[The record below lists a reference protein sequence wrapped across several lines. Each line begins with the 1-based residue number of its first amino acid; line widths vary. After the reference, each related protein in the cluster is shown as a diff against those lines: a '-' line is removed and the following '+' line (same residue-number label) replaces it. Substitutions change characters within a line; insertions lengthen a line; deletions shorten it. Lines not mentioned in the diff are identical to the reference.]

1 VNALPPVAGWQRHRS
16 IAVNKA
22 LVVILAAVTLDA
34 VGIGLIF
41 PILPALL
48 RDVGHISE
56 VATLLG
62 IMLALYSACQF
73 LFSPILGVLSDR
85 FGRRPVL
92 LLSLAGA
99 AIDYLIMAFAP
110 QLWMLV
116 LGRAVAGITS
126 ANMAVATAYITDI
139 STEEERARRFGLFH
153 AMFGIGF
160 IIGPVLGG
168 ILGDVWVRAPF
179 IAAAL
184 LNTINF
190 ALALFLLPESRPG
203 QKGAGFTWD
212 TLNPFKPL
220 KWALTFRALIPLM
233 AIFVIMNFVGT
244 MYGTI
249 WAMFGEDSF
258 QWNGMMIGLSLGA
271 FGVFHAGAQAF
282 LTGPAVARLGERW
295 ALIVGMACELAALLV
310 LGFASQGWI
319 LFALAPL
326 FALGG
331 IGMPALQSLTTTQ
344 VGPDKQGQL
353 QGVLAS
359 LVSLAAVFG
368 PLFFSLV
375 YFSARSS
382 WPGLIWIVGAAIYL
396 LALPLMLGLR
406 RWVAVVPTA
415 AQ

>member
-1 VNALPPVAGWQRHRS
+1 MLDS
-16 IAVNKA
+16 I
-22 LVVILAAVTLDA
+22 
-34 VGIGLIF
+34 GIGLIF

-48 RDVGHISE
+48 REVGHTDNI
-56 VATLLG
+56 ATLLG

-85 FGRRPVL
+85 YGRRPVL
-92 LLSLAGA
+92 LISLAGA
-99 AIDYLIMAFAP
+99 AIDYVVMAFAP
-110 QLWMLV
+110 ELWMLV
-116 LGRAVAGITS
+116 LGRAIAGITS

-160 IIGPVLGG
+160 IVGPVLGG
-168 ILGDVWVRAPF
+168 VLGDFWVRAPF

-184 LNTINF
+184 LNGVNF
-190 ALALFLLPESRPG
+190 ALALFVLPESRPTRTP
-203 QKGAGFTWD
+203 ARFDFD

-220 KWALTFRALIPLM
+220 KWALTFTALIPMM
-233 AIFVIMNFVGT
+233 AIFVIMNFVGN

-249 WAMFGEDSF
+249 WALFSEDSF

-295 ALIVGMACELAALLV
+295 ALVVGMACELTALMI
-310 LGFASQGWI
+310 LGFATQGWI

-331 IGMPALQSLTTTQ
+331 IGMPALQSLATTQ
-344 VGPDKQGQL
+344 VGADKQGQL

-359 LVSLAAVFG
+359 LVSLASVFG
-368 PLFFSLV
+368 PIFFSFV
-375 YFSARSS
+375 YYGLRDT
-382 WPGLIWIVGAAIYL
+382 WPGLIWIIGAAIYL
-396 LALPLMLGLR
+396 LAL
-406 RWVAVVPTA
+406 
-415 AQ
+415 

>member
-1 VNALPPVAGWQRHRS
+1 LNR
-16 IAVNKA
+16 A

-92 LLSLAGA
+92 LISLAGA
-99 AIDYLIMAFAP
+99 AIDYLVMALAP
-110 QLWMLV
+110 ELWMLV
-116 LGRAVAGITS
+116 LGRAVSGVTS

-139 STEEERARRFGLFH
+139 SSEGERAKRFGLFH

-168 ILGDVWVRAPF
+168 LLGDYWVRAPF
-179 IAAAL
+179 VAAAL
-184 LNTINF
+184 LNGLNF
-190 ALALFLLPESRPG
+190 ALALFVLPESRPG
-203 QKGAGFTWD
+203 QPGARFDLD

-220 KWALTFRALIPLM
+220 RWAFSFAALIPLI

-244 MYGTI
+244 MYGTMG
-249 WAMFGEDSF
+249 ALFSEDSF
-258 QWNGMMIGLSLGA
+258 QWNGLTIGLSLGA

-282 LTGPAVARLGERW
+282 LTGPAVAMLGERW
-295 ALIVGMACELAALLV
+295 ALIIGMGCELTSLVV
-310 LGFASQGWI
+310 LGFATQGWV

-331 IGMPALQSLTTTQ
+331 IGMPALQSLVTTQ

-359 LVSLAAVFG
+359 LVSLAAVGG
-368 PLFFSLV
+368 PLFFSFV
-375 YFSARSS
+375 YFGIRNE

-396 LALPLMLGLR
+396 LALPLMLGIR
-406 RWVAVVPTA
+406 RRPIVAPKVGA
-415 AQ
+415 

>member
-1 VNALPPVAGWQRHRS
+1 M
-16 IAVNKA
+16 
-22 LVVILAAVTLDA
+22 VILAAVTLDA
-34 VGIGLIF
+34 IGIGLIF

-48 RDVGHISE
+48 RDVGHMTQ
-56 VATLLG
+56 VATTLG

-85 FGRRPVL
+85 YGRRPVL
-92 LLSLAGA
+92 LVSLAGA
-99 AIDYLIMAFAP
+99 AIDYLVMAFAP
-110 QLWMLV
+110 ELWMLV
-116 LGRAVAGITS
+116 LGRAISGITS

-153 AMFGIGF
+153 AMFGVGF

-168 ILGDVWVRAPF
+168 VLGDIWVRAPF
-179 IAAAL
+179 IAAAA
-184 LNTINF
+184 LNGINL
-190 ALALFLLPESRPG
+190 ALALFVLPESRHG
-203 QKGAGFTWD
+203 KAGAKFD
-212 TLNPFKPL
+212 FETLNPFKPL
-220 KWALTFRALIPLM
+220 KWALTFKALIPLM

-249 WAMFGEDSF
+249 WALFSEDRF
-258 QWNGMMIGLSLGA
+258 QWNGLMIGLSLGA

-295 ALIVGMACELAALLV
+295 ALVVGMACELTALV
-310 LGFASQGWI
+310 ILGVATQGWVM
-319 LFALAPL
+319 FALAPL

-344 VGPDKQGQL
+344 VDSEKQGQL

-359 LVSLAAVFG
+359 LVSLASVFG

-375 YFSARSS
+375 YFEVRGI
-382 WPGLIWIVGAAIYL
+382 WPGIIWIVGAGIYL
-396 LALPLMLGLR
+396 LALPLMLGIR
-406 RWVAVVPTA
+406 RRLVVPNPA
-415 AQ
+415 GE

>member
-1 VNALPPVAGWQRHRS
+1 M
-16 IAVNKA
+16 NKP
-22 LVVILAAVTLDA
+22 LIVILAAVMLDA

-48 RDVGHISE
+48 RDVGHITE

-62 IMLALYSACQF
+62 LMLALYSACQF

-92 LLSLAGA
+92 LISLAGA

-110 QLWMLV
+110 HLWILV
-116 LGRAVAGITS
+116 LGRAISGITS

-139 STEEERARRFGLFH
+139 SSEEERAKRFGLFH

-168 ILGDVWVRAPF
+168 ILGDLWVRAPF

-184 LNTINF
+184 LNGANL
-190 ALALFLLPESRPG
+190 ALAFFVLPESRPG
-203 QKGAGFTWD
+203 KADAKFDFD

-220 KWALTFRALIPLM
+220 RWALTFTALIPLM

-249 WAMFGEDSF
+249 WALFGEDSF

-282 LTGPAVARLGERW
+282 LTGPAVAKLGERW
-295 ALIVGMACELAALLV
+295 ALVLGMACELAALLL
-310 LGFASQGWI
+310 LGMATQGWV

-331 IGMPALQSLTTTQ
+331 IGMPALQSLVTTQ
-344 VGPDKQGQL
+344 VGEDKQGQL

-368 PLFFSLV
+368 PLFFSFV
-375 YFSARSS
+375 YFGLVDT

-396 LALPLMLGLR
+396 LALPLMLGIKR
-406 RWVAVVPTA
+406 RSVAAPA
-415 AQ
+415 GGL

>member
-1 VNALPPVAGWQRHRS
+1 M
-16 IAVNKA
+16 NKP
-22 LVVILAAVTLDA
+22 LIVILAAVMLDA

-48 RDVGHISE
+48 RDVGHITE

-62 IMLALYSACQF
+62 LMLALYSACQF

-92 LLSLAGA
+92 LISLAGA

-110 QLWMLV
+110 HLWILV
-116 LGRAVAGITS
+116 LGRAISGITS

-139 STEEERARRFGLFH
+139 SSEEERAKRFGLFH

-168 ILGDVWVRAPF
+168 ILGDLWVRAPF

-184 LNTINF
+184 LNGANL
-190 ALALFLLPESRPG
+190 ALAFFVLPESRPG
-203 QKGAGFTWD
+203 KADAKFDFD

-220 KWALTFRALIPLM
+220 RWALTFTALIPLM

-249 WAMFGEDSF
+249 WALFGEDSF
-258 QWNGMMIGLSLGA
+258 QWSGMMIGLSLGA

-282 LTGPAVARLGERW
+282 LTGPAVAKLGERW
-295 ALIVGMACELAALLV
+295 ALVLGMACELAALLL
-310 LGFASQGWI
+310 LGMATQGWV

-331 IGMPALQSLTTTQ
+331 IGMPALQSLVTTQ
-344 VGPDKQGQL
+344 VGEDKQGQL

-368 PLFFSLV
+368 PLFFSFV
-375 YFSARSS
+375 YFGLVDT

-396 LALPLMLGLR
+396 LALPLMLGIKR
-406 RWVAVVPTA
+406 RSVAAPA
-415 AQ
+415 GGL

>member
-1 VNALPPVAGWQRHRS
+1 M
-16 IAVNKA
+16 NKP
-22 LVVILAAVTLDA
+22 LIVILAAVMLDA

-48 RDVGHISE
+48 RDVGHITE

-62 IMLALYSACQF
+62 LMLALYSACQF

-92 LLSLAGA
+92 LISLAGA

-110 QLWMLV
+110 HLWILV
-116 LGRAVAGITS
+116 LGRAISGITS

-139 STEEERARRFGLFH
+139 SSEEERAKRFGLFH

-168 ILGDVWVRAPF
+168 ILGDLWVRAPF

-184 LNTINF
+184 LKGANL
-190 ALALFLLPESRPG
+190 ALAFFVLPESRPG
-203 QKGAGFTWD
+203 KADAKFDFD

-220 KWALTFRALIPLM
+220 RWALTFTALIPLM

-249 WAMFGEDSF
+249 WALFGEDSF

-282 LTGPAVARLGERW
+282 LTGPAVAKLGERW
-295 ALIVGMACELAALLV
+295 ALVLGMACELAALLL
-310 LGFASQGWI
+310 LGMATQGWV

-331 IGMPALQSLTTTQ
+331 IGMPALQSLVTTQ
-344 VGPDKQGQL
+344 VGEDKQGQL

-368 PLFFSLV
+368 PLFFSFV
-375 YFSARSS
+375 YFGLVDT

-396 LALPLMLGLR
+396 LALPLMLGIKR
-406 RWVAVVPTA
+406 RSVAAPA
-415 AQ
+415 GGL